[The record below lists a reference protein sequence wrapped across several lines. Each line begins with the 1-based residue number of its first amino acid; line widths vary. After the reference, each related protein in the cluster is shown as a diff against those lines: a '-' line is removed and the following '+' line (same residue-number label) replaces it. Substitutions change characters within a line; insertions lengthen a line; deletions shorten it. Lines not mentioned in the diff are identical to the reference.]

1 MSTCALQLKK
11 ELEARHV
18 KKKEALDGAAQ
29 VKKKEEAAAKKAD
42 VERKVQERHELAN
55 ALLRIWTRVATVCR
69 PSYPSAK
76 S

>member
-1 MSTCALQLKK
+1 M
-11 ELEARHV
+11 

-29 VKKKEEAAAKKAD
+29 VKKKEAKAAAKKAD